1 MESPESG
8 DPAND
13 QLTEAQL
20 DDTLSPDHYDA
31 SDLRVLEGLEAVR
44 IRPGMY
50 IGSTGPRGLPWHW
63 NPHKQDIQDYILQSL
78 HLY

>member
-44 IRPGMY
+44 IRTRS
-50 IGSTGPRGLPWHW
+50 STIRSTRRSPATPRT
-63 NPHKQDIQDYILQSL
+63 SR
-78 HLY
+78 